1 MAASDQAP
9 VITAWMK
16 PSCGWSNGVRAVLA
30 KYGLDYEDKD
40 IINIPDNY
48 IEMVMKTGQRFQP
61 SLQINDEI
69 VADVSGEELEQYLI
83 ASGLVN
89 SSKTDAG
96 VPLDAPCTDE
106 EHAAMAAR
114 MAQPATS
121 GLTLRDISD

>member
-1 MAASDQAP
+1 MAASDQTPA
-9 VITAWMK
+9 ITAWMK

-61 SLQINDEI
+61 SLEIEGEI

-83 ASGLVN
+83 GRGLVHQ
-89 SSKTDAG
+89 STGDAG

-114 MAQPATS
+114 MARPATS

>member
-9 VITAWMK
+9 AITAWMK

-30 KYGLDYEDKD
+30 KYGLSYEDKD
-40 IINIPDNY
+40 IINIPD
-48 IEMVMKTGQRFQP
+48 EMVMKTGQRFQP
-61 SLQINDEI
+61 SLEINGEI

-83 ASGLVN
+83 ARGLVAA
-89 SSKTDAG
+89 SGDDAG

-114 MAQPATS
+114 MAPPTNS

>member
-9 VITAWMK
+9 AITAWMK

-30 KYGLDYEDKD
+30 KYGLSYEDKD

-61 SLQINDEI
+61 SLEINGEI

-83 ASGLVN
+83 ARGLVAA
-89 SSKTDAG
+89 SGTDAG

-114 MAQPATS
+114 MAPPTNS

>member
-1 MAASDQAP
+1 MSATDSAP

-30 KYGLDYEDKD
+30 KYDLAYQDKD

-61 SLQINDEI
+61 SLEINGEI
-69 VADVSGEELEQYLI
+69 VADVSGEELEQFLV
-83 ASGLVN
+83 ARRLVN
-89 SSKTDAG
+89 VSQADAG

-106 EHAAMAAR
+106 EHAAMVAGHQPPL
-114 MAQPATS
+114 AQ
-121 GLTLRDISD
+121 GLTLRDLST

>member
-1 MAASDQAP
+1 MAASEQAP
-9 VITAWMK
+9 AITAWMK

-30 KYGLDYEDKD
+30 KYGLSYEDKD

-61 SLQINDEI
+61 SLEIDGEI

-83 ASGLVN
+83 ARGLVAE
-89 SSKTDAG
+89 SGADAG

-114 MAQPATS
+114 MAQPTSS